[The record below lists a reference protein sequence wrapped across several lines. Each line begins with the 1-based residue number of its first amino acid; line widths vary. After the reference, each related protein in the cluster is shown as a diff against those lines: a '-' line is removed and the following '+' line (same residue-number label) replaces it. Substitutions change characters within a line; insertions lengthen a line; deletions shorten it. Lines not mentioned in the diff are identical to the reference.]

1 AELLAHEVSTGT
13 SHDFQAL
20 CARPQVQRL
29 LSDQEHKAIFARLKE
44 RSSIRTQNLLL
55 ACAMPHAS
63 DWLLAPPIPGLGL
76 SLQNDNFR
84 TALKFRLGL
93 PLFDIGLTCSATS
106 SKTGEVCGED
116 MDVFGD
122 HALCCHFGTSRLF
135 RHNNLEAST
144 RRVEEEARRH

>member
-29 LSDQEHKAIFARLKE
+29 LSDQEHKAILTGLKA
-44 RSSIRTQNLLL
+44 RSSVRTQNLLL

-106 SKTGEVCGED
+106 SRTGDVCGED
-116 MDVFGD
+116 TTQGCHAAKHQLAESKKKPGD
-122 HALCCHFGTSRLF
+122 ITSRYS
-135 RHNNLEAST
+135 ST
-144 RRVEEEARRH
+144 TIGL